1 MVLVRKKDGSTR
13 FCIDYRRLNEVTR
26 KDAYPLPRIDMTLH
40 GSQWFSTLDL
50 IREVEEADREKTAF
64 CTTEGLYQFRVMP
77 FGLCNAPASFQWLMD
92 LVLSGLQWSQCLV
105 YLDDIIVLGH
115 SFEEHVKNL
124 DSVLRRLRESG
135 LRLKPAKCCFFQTE
149 VRSLGHII
157 SRDGVATDPE
167 KTDKVAAWPVPT
179 CKREVQQ
186 FLRFANYYRHFI
198 RDFAQLARPLHRL
211 TEQTAPF
218 LWSENC
224 QESFDMLRRGL
235 SSSPVLAYPDFT
247 RLDTDASDVGIGG
260 VLSQLDDEGRER
272 VVA

>member
-1 MVLVRKKDGSTR
+1 MAHGPRALWPPVVSVPSVLGRHYRVGS
-13 FCIDYRRLNEVTR
+13 
-26 KDAYPLPRIDMTLH
+26 
-40 GSQWFSTLDL
+40 L
-50 IREVEEADREKTAF
+50 IRRTCQKPGLGAAAPSGVG
-64 CTTEGLYQFRVMP
+64 TTPQA
-77 FGLCNAPASFQWLMD
+77 CQ
-92 LVLSGLQWSQCLV
+92 VL
-105 YLDDIIVLGH
+105 
-115 SFEEHVKNL
+115 
-124 DSVLRRLRESG
+124 
-135 LRLKPAKCCFFQTE
+135 FFQTE
-149 VRSLGHII
+149 VRYLGHII
-157 SRDGVATDPE
+157 SCDGVATDPE

-186 FLRFANYYRHFI
+186 FVGFANYYRHFI